1 MAVDRDSLVQRNID
15 LDFDATVT
23 KRDLRLNKVLDD
35 QKGITET
42 RKTVKLAPKVS
53 ELVD

>member
-53 ELVD
+53 DLVD